1 MSPARARVLV
11 VAPTSMARAGL
22 RSMLAAPDL
31 PGVEVVGEADAL
43 SGPGEVGEANVVLVA
58 GEGLL
63 EDALLALA
71 DEGEQEAVLVL
82 SEDELGTAAALR
94 DAPLRAWG
102 ILPPDAPPEELAAAV
117 LAVGQGLVV
126 LPIPL
131 ADRLLE
137 ETRVGGAVEE
147 LAEPLTG
154 RESEV
159 LEALGRGLSNKMI
172 ARELRISE
180 HTVKFHVSSLYAKL
194 GVSSRTEA
202 MGEGARRGL
211 ISL

>member
-1 MSPARARVLV
+1 
-11 VAPTSMARAGL
+11 MARAGL
-22 RSMLAAPDL
+22 RSMLHSAEGS
-31 PGVEVVGEADAL
+31 GVEVVGEADAL
-43 SGPGEVGEANVVLVA
+43 SGLGAAGVDVVLVA
-58 GEGLL
+58 GEEPL
-63 EDALLALA
+63 EDAVHALS
-71 DEGEQEAVLVL
+71 DEGEIALVVL
-82 SEDELGTAAALR
+82 SEDDAGPIAALR

-102 ILPPDAPPEELAAAV
+102 IVPPDAPPEELAAAV

-126 LPIPL
+126 LPIPV

-137 ETRVGGAVEE
+137 ETRVAAVEE
-147 LAEPLTG
+147 LSEPLTG
-154 RESEV
+154 REREV

-172 ARELRISE
+172 ARQLRISE

>member
-1 MSPARARVLV
+1 MSLDATRVLV
-11 VAPTSMARAGL
+11 VASTSMARAGL
-22 RSMLAAPDL
+22 RSMLALAEST
-31 PGVEVVGEADAL
+31 GVEVVGESEAL
-43 SGPGEVGEANVVLVA
+43 SGSAAEADVVLVA
-58 GEGLL
+58 GEELL
-63 EDALLALA
+63 EDSVLSLA
-71 DEGEQEAVLVL
+71 DEGELALLLL
-82 SEDELGTAAALR
+82 SEDEAGSVAALR

-102 ILPPDAPPEELAAAV
+102 ILAPDAPPEELAAAV
-117 LAVGQGLVV
+117 LAVGHGLVV
-126 LPIPL
+126 LPAPL
-131 ADRLLE
+131 AEKLIE
-137 ETRVGGAVEE
+137 ENRVAAVEE

-154 RESEV
+154 REREV
-159 LEALGRGLSNKMI
+159 LEALGKGMSNKMI

>member
-1 MSPARARVLV
+1 MSLDATRVLV

-22 RSMLAAPDL
+22 RSMLALAEGT
-31 PGVEVVGEADAL
+31 GVEVVGEAEGL
-43 SGPGEVGEANVVLVA
+43 SGSAAEADVILVA
-58 GEGLL
+58 GEELL
-63 EDALLALA
+63 EDSALSLA
-71 DEGEQEAVLVL
+71 DEGELALLLL
-82 SEDELGTAAALR
+82 SEDEAGSVAALR

-102 ILPPDAPPEELAAAV
+102 VLAPDAPPEELAAAV
-117 LAVGQGLVV
+117 LAVGHGLVV
-126 LPIPL
+126 LPAPL
-131 ADRLLE
+131 ADKLIE
-137 ETRVGGAVEE
+137 ENRVAAVEE

-154 RESEV
+154 REREV
-159 LEALGRGLSNKMI
+159 LEALGKGLSNKMI

-180 HTVKFHVSSLYAKL
+180 HTVKFHVSSLYTKL

>member
-1 MSPARARVLV
+1 M
-11 VAPTSMARAGL
+11 APTSMARAGL
-22 RSMLAAPDL
+22 RSMLASVEGT
-31 PGVEVVGEADAL
+31 GVEVIGEADAL
-43 SGPGEVGEANVVLVA
+43 TGPVPARTDVVLVA
-58 GEGLL
+58 GEELL
-63 EDALLALA
+63 EDAVLA
-71 DEGEQEAVLVL
+71 DEGEPALL
-82 SEDELGTAAALR
+82 LISEDETGPAALR

-102 ILPPDAPPEELAAAV
+102 ILAPEAPPEELAAAV
-117 LAVGQGLVV
+117 VAVGHGLVV
-126 LPIPL
+126 LPAAL
-131 ADRLLE
+131 ADKLLE
-137 ETRVGGAVEE
+137 ETRVATVEE
-147 LAEPLTG
+147 LVEPLTG
-154 RESEV
+154 REREV

>member
-1 MSPARARVLV
+1 MSPATRALV
-11 VAPTSMARAGL
+11 VAPSSMARAGL
-22 RSMLAAPDL
+22 RSMLASAPN
-31 PGVEVVGEADAL
+31 PGVEVVGEAGDLAGL
-43 SGPGEVGEANVVLVA
+43 GGMEADVVLVA
-58 GEGLL
+58 GEEPL
-63 EDALLALA
+63 EDAILALA
-71 DEGEQEAVLVL
+71 DEEEPGLLVL
-82 SEDELGTAAALR
+82 SEDEAGTVAALR
-94 DAPLRAWG
+94 DAPLGAWG
-102 ILPPDAPPEELAAAV
+102 ILPPDVPPEELAAAV

-126 LPIPL
+126 LPISL
-131 ADRLLE
+131 ADKLLE
-137 ETRVGGAVEE
+137 ETRVAAVEE
-147 LAEPLTG
+147 LSEPLTH

-159 LEALGRGLSNKMI
+159 LEALGKGLSNKMI

>member
-1 MSPARARVLV
+1 MSLGSTRVLV

-22 RSMLAAPDL
+22 RSMLASVEGT
-31 PGVEVVGEADAL
+31 GVEVIGEADAFTD
-43 SGPGEVGEANVVLVA
+43 PVPARTDVVLVA
-58 GEGLL
+58 GEELL
-63 EDALLALA
+63 EDAILA
-71 DEGEQEAVLVL
+71 DEGEPALL
-82 SEDELGTAAALR
+82 LISEDETGPAALR

-102 ILPPDAPPEELAAAV
+102 ILAPEAPPEELAAAV
-117 LAVGQGLVV
+117 VAVGHGLVV
-126 LPIPL
+126 LPAAL
-131 ADRLLE
+131 ADKLLE
-137 ETRVGGAVEE
+137 ETRVAAVEE
-147 LAEPLTG
+147 LVEPLTG
-154 RESEV
+154 REREV